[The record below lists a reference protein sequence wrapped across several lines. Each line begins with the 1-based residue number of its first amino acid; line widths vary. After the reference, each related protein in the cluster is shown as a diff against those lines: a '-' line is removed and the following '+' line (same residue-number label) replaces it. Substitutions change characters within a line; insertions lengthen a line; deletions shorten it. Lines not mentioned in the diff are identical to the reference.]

1 MADEDQLNPDSD
13 APDAKLPAAA
23 RHMAVEYPQLW
34 EAFQQLGEEASRAG
48 PLDARTRRLIHIA
61 LAIAAGS
68 EGAAHSHTRRALA
81 EGISLEELEH
91 VPVLAITTIGWSQAI
106 KGMTWVRDITRRRL

>member
-1 MADEDQLNPDSD
+1 MTNEDQLHPDPE
-13 APDAKLPAAA
+13 APDARLPGAA
-23 RHMAVEYPQLW
+23 RHMAVEYPQPFNNS
-34 EAFQQLGEEASRAG
+34 ARKASRAG
-48 PLDARTRRLIHIA
+48 PLDARTSRLIHLA

-68 EGAAHSHTRRALA
+68 EGAAHSHARRALA

-91 VPVLAITTIGWSQAI
+91 IPVLAITTIGWSQAI

>member
-1 MADEDQLNPDSD
+1 MKISSIQIPRR
-13 APDAKLPAAA
+13 PTP
-23 RHMAVEYPQLW
+23 
-34 EAFQQLGEEASRAG
+34 GSRARLDTWPSNIRSLSTTRRGKPVAPG
-48 PLDARTRRLIHIA
+48 PLDARTSRLIHLA

-68 EGAAHSHTRRALA
+68 EGAAHSHARRALA

-91 VPVLAITTIGWSQAI
+91 IPVLAITTIGWSQAI